1 MRTIGFGLI
10 LLNVLLLCPA
20 VGLTET
26 TIQLADKF
34 SSEKIGR
41 MARSSTVAGTWRG
54 EWSNAKGHLYSF
66 EARLTVSSDNNVTGA
81 INWKL
86 VASPRGDEQSKL
98 GMTATEYIGGTYDPK
113 ERLANIEGHSKDDPK
128 GVIGLDAYRIV
139 VAEDGRTIT
148 GNTRSHGTWK
158 GKISGKRVMNQ

>member
-1 MRTIGFGLI
+1 MRKIGFGLI
-10 LLNVLLLCPA
+10 LLNILLLHPA
-20 VGLTET
+20 VALTET
-26 TIQLADKF
+26 KIQPVERF
-34 SSEKIGR
+34 SSEAIGQ
-41 MARSSTVAGTWRG
+41 MARNSTVAGTWRG
-54 EWSNAKGHLYSF
+54 EWRNPKGYLYSF

-113 ERLANIEGHSKDDPK
+113 ERLADFKGHSKDDPK

-139 VAEDGRTIT
+139 VTEDGQSIT

-158 GKISGKRVMNQ
+158 GTISGKRVVNQ